1 MNSQKIY
8 IVEYSNRT
16 IGLWNSYELAKT
28 FIMGC
33 YQNRLMNLS
42 ANIKTYNVNTCYC
55 LKTEPINLISEKI
68 EAKEIESNEI
78 KAKEIE
84 SNEIKAKEIESNEIK
99 AKEIESNEIKAKE
112 IESNEIKAG
121 EIDIKNPTYIEM
133 NNQKIKLQHEI
144 NLLNQQKKKIEESK
158 TTYENDYNLFKL
170 FTENKQKD
178 STFVIPDIFIKKFN
192 LMTELNSN
200 NNLSWESFIKEYQH
214 DNIYNEYFGLNSYE
228 NIFINSD
235 TESNIN
241 EEIYI
246 QSDSITVSSD
256 SDNNNKLQIYSN
268 CDSDNSL

>member
-68 EAKEIESNEI
+68 E
-78 KAKEIE
+78 
-84 SNEIKAKEIESNEIK
+84 AKEIESNEIK

>member
-68 EAKEIESNEI
+68 E
-78 KAKEIE
+78 
-84 SNEIKAKEIESNEIK
+84 

-256 SDNNNKLQIYSN
+256 SDNNNKLQTYSN